1 MRRWVAVG
9 VAFLTLVTNIDHS
22 EACARMRLPIGRTV
36 ASRRPSMPAPSIA
49 QTGSAGRI
57 GDQPANT
64 VTPGRATMTMMPLAA
79 SGHAIADADPTARI
93 GRPAV
98 PLTPALP
105 RIIREVRAVA
115 PACGAG
121 KRVRGLEHKDAG
133 LCSFS

>member
-1 MRRWVAVG
+1 
-9 VAFLTLVTNIDHS
+9 
-22 EACARMRLPIGRTV
+22 
-36 ASRRPSMPAPSIA
+36 
-49 QTGSAGRI
+49 
-57 GDQPANT
+57 
-64 VTPGRATMTMMPLAA
+64 
-79 SGHAIADADPTARI
+79 
-93 GRPAV
+93 V